1 MKRTTI
7 FLDEST
13 ERDLKTIAYRRHEP
27 VAQLVREALARYV
40 ASEVEAAPRLP
51 SFVGIAESRFT
62 DTSERVDELVLAAI
76 EEHRGLRPTR
86 TSKPR
91 ARRRASSPR

>member
-13 ERDLKTIAYRRHEP
+13 ERDLKTLAYRRSEP
-27 VAQLVREALARYV
+27 VAHLVREALARYV
-40 ASEVEAAPRLP
+40 ASEIEAAPRLP
-51 SFVGIAESRFT
+51 SFVGAFESGYS

-76 EEHRGLRPTR
+76 EKKHRLRPLRKVAKRAT
-86 TSKPR
+86 R
-91 ARRRASSPR
+91 AR